1 MTRVPDE
8 PQSFSPEP
16 DGDALL
22 GDLRRQLE
30 AVKARMAEDRLQ
42 AQAVGLSSTG
52 ETDSAEPSV

>member
-30 AVKARMAEDRLQ
+30 AVKARMAEHRLQ

-52 ETDSAEPSV
+52 ETDSAGPSV